1 MADLAEKKK
10 SVMNVS
16 QTSFSFVL
24 SPPFFFS
31 LSRHRFVVS
40 AAHNCR
46 FYSSPRFVSCIMS
59 PALEGSEYQNIAQPS
74 FYLTK
79 EERHFVLSYNL
90 IYIFYL
96 FFINA

>member
-10 SVMNVS
+10 KISDECF
-16 QTSFSFVL
+16 QDFLQFCFVP
-24 SPPFFFS
+24 PPFFFS

-96 FFINA
+96 FL